1 MTSVKIIA
9 IIYGVKRFCFTPFG
23 FIMEK
28 DLVYIEL
35 FEIYQG
41 LLTERQR
48 ELFRSHYYFDLSL
61 SEIAEPDGN
70 TRQNVY
76 MAIKKVK
83 EKLSEYESILKL
95 REKNGKLKQVA
106 EQIKKLDQGLATE
119 IINIIGE

>member
-1 MTSVKIIA
+1 
-9 IIYGVKRFCFTPFG
+9 
-23 FIMEK
+23 MEK